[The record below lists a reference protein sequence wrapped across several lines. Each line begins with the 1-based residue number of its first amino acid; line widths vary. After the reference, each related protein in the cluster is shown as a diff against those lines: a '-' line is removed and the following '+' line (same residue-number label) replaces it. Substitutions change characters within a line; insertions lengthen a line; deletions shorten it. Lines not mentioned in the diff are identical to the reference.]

1 MPVRNKADL
10 EPVLVRRLKED
21 LRRIGEELP
30 KREVVPVVLEGLDP
44 STPELELAR
53 LLKAYRRVCR

>member
-44 STPELELAR
+44 STP
-53 LLKAYRRVCR
+53 